1 MMAADIAEGVF
12 KVAELIYD
20 RVQLV
25 KANKSQCER
34 LVERI
39 RVIEVAVSGL
49 EEIPESDHFKKGLAL
64 LEKCLRDSLKF
75 IDQFMEGQKWYHQA
89 IKAAKNES
97 QFNDLNQRLRDALPL
112 LNVGISAQQITN
124 REQDIAD
131 QKADAKELKAGQA
144 EIISLNQK
152 MLRELQEFKGAA
164 AQRDMILARQ
174 LASLKGQLYQIHQ
187 PVEIKSLIPLDYKI
201 PYCELIFDGLIGQ
214 GSISRVYKGRWEGQ
228 AVAIKL
234 LSVPLSGADG
244 IEFSRE
250 VAIMNRL
257 RNPCIVQFYGACLEE
272 DNACLVMENMV
283 NGSLYA
289 QLEKTQLTLPQQKQ
303 IALDIARGLQYL
315 HKNGMIHRDLKSA
328 NILLTANF
336 HAKVANF
343 GLTKTRSFSIQSIT
357 KVSQAVAW
365 CAPEI
370 LKSESTVTAKAD
382 SYSFGMILW
391 EVCTG
396 KRPYAGLSFEA
407 LTRKILAGHRENVPE
422 LIPIEF
428 RGLITAC
435 WSATPEKRPD
445 MAQIIQQLEVY
456 DPAKTIYQKAKTF
469 EEAKDFKSA
478 QQCYQQAADSGIT
491 SALTSLGVFAL
502 MGTGGMPKDKVKAHQ
517 LFLEA
522 AQKGHPRAMK
532 NLAVMLD
539 MGDGV
544 AQDQKQALVWY
555 QKAGAAGDVESLKR
569 ATRLTEKLATLMNL
583 TTQPSKFG
591 VASS

>member
-1 MMAADIAEGVF
+1 MMAADIAKGVF

-20 RVQLV
+20 RVQSV

-39 RVIEVAVSGL
+39 RVIEAAVSGL
-49 EEIPESDHFKKGLAL
+49 EEIPESDHFKQGLAL
-64 LEKCLRDSLKF
+64 LEKTLKESLQF
-75 IDQFMEGQKWYHQA
+75 INQFMEGQKWYHQA
-89 IKAAKNES
+89 IKAKKNES
-97 QFNDLNQRLRDALPL
+97 QFVKLNQQFKACLPL
-112 LNVGISAQQITN
+112 LNLGMVVQQITN

-174 LASLKGQLYQIHQ
+174 LASLKGQLRQIHQ
-187 PVEIKSLIPLDYKI
+187 PVEVKSPIPLDYKI
-201 PYCELIFDGLIGQ
+201 PYCELMFDDLIGQ
-214 GSISRVYKGRWEGQ
+214 GSISRVYRGRWEGQ
-228 AVAIKL
+228 TVAIKL

-244 IEFSRE
+244 VEFSRE

-283 NGSLYA
+283 NGSLYT
-289 QLEKTQLTLPQQKQ
+289 QLEKTQLTLLQQKQ

-328 NILLTANF
+328 NILLTADF
-336 HAKVANF
+336 HAKIANF
-343 GLTKTRSFSIQSIT
+343 GLTKTRNFSIQSIT

-370 LKSESTVTAKAD
+370 LKGESTITAKAD
-382 SYSFGMILW
+382 SYSVGAVLW
-391 EVCTG
+391 ELFTG
-396 KRPYAGLSFEA
+396 KRPYAGLSFEI
-407 LTRKILAGHRENVPE
+407 LTRKILAGHRENISE
-422 LIPIEF
+422 FIPVEF
-428 RGLITAC
+428 RGLIAAC

-445 MAQIIQQLEVY
+445 MMQIIQQLGVY
-456 DPAKTIYQKAKTF
+456 DPAKTLYQKAKTL
-469 EEAKDFKSA
+469 EEEKDFKSA
-478 QQCYQQAADSGIT
+478 QHYYQQAADSGRI

-502 MGTGGMPKDKVKAHQ
+502 MGPGGMPKDKVKAHQ

-539 MGDGV
+539 TGDGV

-555 QKAGAAGDVESLKR
+555 QKAGAAGDVASLKR
-569 ATRLTEKLATLMNL
+569 ATRLTEKLAALMNL

-591 VASS
+591 VPS